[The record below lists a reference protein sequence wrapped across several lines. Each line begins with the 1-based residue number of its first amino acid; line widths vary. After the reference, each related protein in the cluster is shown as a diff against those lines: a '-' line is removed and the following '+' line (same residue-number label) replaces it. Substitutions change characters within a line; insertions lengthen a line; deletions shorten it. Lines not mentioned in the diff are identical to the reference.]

1 MRERTVKGSV
11 LNFVALGL
19 ELIGGDGSTLRLSLD
34 TELTELTNELLD
46 LLGLFSINLLL
57 ELLESLLGFGSDRLG
72 SVGGLDE
79 ITTSLVSFGVS
90 LSLLN
95 HGLDLLVGKTG
106 RSGDGDRLI
115 LVGGLVLGRD
125 VDDTI
130 GINVEG
136 DLDLRDTLGSGRDAN
151 KLKVSEHLV
160 VTDELTFSLE
170 DLDLDSSLSIGSS
183 REGLRLLGRDSG
195 VSVDE
200 TGEDTSEGLKVEKN

>member
-1 MRERTVKGSV
+1 
-11 LNFVALGL
+11 LNLVTLGL

-34 TELTELTNELLD
+34 TELAELTNELLD

-57 ELLESLLGFGSDRLG
+57 ELLESLLGLGSDGLG
-72 SVGGLDE
+72 SVGSLDE
-79 ITTSLVSFGVS
+79 ITTSLVSFSVS

-95 HGLDLLVGKTG
+95 HGFDLLVGKTG

-115 LVGGLVLGRD
+115 LVGSLVLGRD

-136 DLDLRDTLGSGRDAN
+136 YLDLRDTLGSRRDTDE
-151 KLKVSEHLV
+151 LEVSEHLV
-160 VTDELTFSLE
+160 VANELTFSLE
-170 DLDLDSSLSIGSS
+170 DLDLDSGLTISGGG
-183 REGLRLLGRDSG
+183 EGLRLLGRDSG

-200 TGEDTSEGLKVEKN
+200 TGEDTSEGLKSGKLD